1 MKEKFGC
8 LDNSTVSISSVQKKQ
23 HPRSTIGAPP
33 TPQCP
38 KMLATNGEPKN
49 FHTTWRRT
57 ARAREYFPMKLYTFF
72 RSSASF
78 RVRIALNLKGIRY
91 EQAPIHLRRGGGEQL
106 QPAYKA
112 LNPQALVP
120 VLEDNGRFLTQSL
133 AIVEYLEEKYPKPPL
148 LPKDPADRA
157 LVRSMALVIA
167 CEVHPIQ
174 NLRVLNY
181 VKRSYNQTDEQ
192 VTQWAQHWIG
202 LGLTAL
208 EETII
213 AQANRG
219 QFCFGETPTLADI
232 CLVPQLGNAR
242 RYGCNLAQYP
252 AIRAIE
258 ENCMALPAFAD
269 AAPEKQPDAE

>member
-1 MKEKFGC
+1 
-8 LDNSTVSISSVQKKQ
+8 
-23 HPRSTIGAPP
+23 
-33 TPQCP
+33 
-38 KMLATNGEPKN
+38 
-49 FHTTWRRT
+49 
-57 ARAREYFPMKLYTFF
+57 MKLYTFF

-78 RVRIALNLKGIRY
+78 RVRIALNLKGVSY
-91 EQAPIHLRRGGGEQL
+91 EQATVHLRRGGGEQL

-120 VLEDNGRFLTQSL
+120 ALEDHGRILTQSL
-133 AIVEYLEEKYPKPPL
+133 AIIEYLEEKYPNGPL

-181 VKRSYNQTDEQ
+181 VKSSYGQTEAQ
-192 VTQWAQHWIG
+192 ANQWAQHWIN

-208 EETII
+208 EQMIV
-213 AQANRG
+213 AQPNRG
-219 QFCFGETPTLADI
+219 KFCFGNTPTMADI

-252 AIRAIE
+252 AILGIE
-258 ENCMALPAFAD
+258 ENCMALSAFAD
-269 AAPEKQPDAE
+269 AAPERQPDAE